1 MNTLAIKESAKL
13 VGRTLQKN
21 SPTILTGL
29 AVAGVVTTVVM
40 AVKATPKA
48 LEILDQERVMR
59 EDYSERWLVPV
70 EKITKKD
77 VVKLTWKCY
86 LPSFLMGGATI
97 AAIIAANSINLRR
110 NAALSGLYGLAQA
123 SLEEYQR
130 KVVET
135 IGENKNNKI
144 KDEIAGDRIK
154 KNPPKNNE
162 IIITGKGNTLCYDS
176 LSGRYFKGDIEEI
189 RKTENYINKCLL
201 TDMWVSLNTV
211 YSELGLT
218 PIKMGEDSGWSVD
231 RPLEFRFTSK
241 LTEDDQPCL
250 VLDYMVDPIPRD
262 RY

>member
-77 VVKLTWKCY
+77 IVKLTWKCY

-110 NAALSGLYGLAQA
+110 NAALSGLYG
-123 SLEEYQR
+123 SHPR
-130 KVVET
+130 S
-135 IGENKNNKI
+135 
-144 KDEIAGDRIK
+144 RIFA
-154 KNPPKNNE
+154 
-162 IIITGKGNTLCYDS
+162 TQC
-176 LSGRYFKGDIEEI
+176 
-189 RKTENYINKCLL
+189 
-201 TDMWVSLNTV
+201 
-211 YSELGLT
+211 
-218 PIKMGEDSGWSVD
+218 
-231 RPLEFRFTSK
+231 
-241 LTEDDQPCL
+241 
-250 VLDYMVDPIPRD
+250 
-262 RY
+262 